1 MGVGGSVLSASVEL
15 RSVPHTDLEV
25 SRLVMGT
32 MTFGS
37 QVDEQGA
44 ADMVGR
50 CLDEGV
56 NMFDTA
62 NAYNEGR
69 SEEILGKLIG
79 PHRADVLIANKVFN
93 PMSDAHDD
101 RGLTK
106 AAIHKAIEASLRRL
120 GTDYVDLYYFH
131 QPDWATDIEE
141 SLEAL
146 QNLVQAGKV
155 RHAGLSNYAAWQIA
169 EIHCLQAAAGGVRP
183 QVSQQLYNLLARRIE
198 DEYATF
204 SDRYDIFDIVYNP
217 LAGGLL
223 TGKHGRDSTPQPGT
237 RFALDM
243 YRERYWDEAHFAAV
257 EDLQSAASDAGLD
270 LIQLSFRWLLGRDL
284 VDAVLLGASSMAHLE
299 ANLEACR
306 GARLD
311 DDILKRC
318 DEVWVRLRGPAAS
331 YNR

>member
-1 MGVGGSVLSASVEL
+1 METRL
-15 RSVPHTDLEV
+15 VPHTDLEV

-50 CLDEGV
+50 CLDEGI

-69 SEEILGKLIG
+69 SEEILGKLIA
-79 PHRADVLIANKVFN
+79 PHRADVLIATKVFN
-93 PMSDAHDD
+93 SMGDAPDD
-101 RGLTK
+101 RGLSK
-106 AAIHKAIEASLRRL
+106 AAIHKGIEASLRRL
-120 GTDYVDLYYFH
+120 GTDFVDLYYLH

-146 QNLVQAGKV
+146 QDLVDAGKV

-169 EIHCLQAAAGGVRP
+169 EIHCLQLAGGRP
-183 QVSQQLYNLLARRIE
+183 RPYVSQQLYNLLARRLE
-198 DEYATF
+198 DEYAAF

-223 TGKHGRDSTPQPGT
+223 TGKHGPDDTPEPGT

-243 YRERYWDEAHFAAV
+243 YRQRYWDEVHFAAV
-257 EDLQSAASDAGLD
+257 EELRSIASNAGLD
-270 LIQLSFRWLLGRDL
+270 LVQLSFRWLLSRHL

-306 GARLD
+306 GPRLG
-311 DDILKRC
+311 DDIMKRC
-318 DEVWVRLRGPAAS
+318 DEVWERLHGPAAL